1 MSTPAWQAFSASG
14 WKQAYIAAL
23 FETDKRK
30 INSLIVAAE
39 TAVVLR
45 ARELFGAEGDH
56 SREMAALEA
65 ALLGLHS
72 LRGVTGANNS
82 SVHRIMAANDLAA

>member
-1 MSTPAWQAFSASG
+1 MSTTALQAFDASA
-14 WKQAYIAAL
+14 WKQAYSAAL
-23 FETDKRK
+23 FETDKSA

-39 TAVVLR
+39 VAIALR

-56 SREMAALEA
+56 SREKAALDA

-72 LRGVTGANNS
+72 LRGVTEGNNS
-82 SVHRIMAANDLAA
+82 SVRRIMAANDLAA

>member
-1 MSTPAWQAFSASG
+1 LQGFNASE
-14 WKQAYIAAL
+14 WKQAYMTTL

-30 INSLIVAAE
+30 VDSLIVAAE
-39 TAVVLR
+39 MAIVLR

-56 SREMAALEA
+56 SREKAALDA

-72 LRGVTGANNS
+72 LRGVTGADNS
-82 SVHRIMAANDLAA
+82 AARWIVAANDQAA